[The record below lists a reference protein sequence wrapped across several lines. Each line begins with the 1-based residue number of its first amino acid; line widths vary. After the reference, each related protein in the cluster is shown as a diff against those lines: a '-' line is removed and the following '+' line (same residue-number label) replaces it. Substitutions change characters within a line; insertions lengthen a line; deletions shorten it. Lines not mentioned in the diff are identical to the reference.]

1 MIRLIFISLIFIF
14 FSFKVI
20 ADPFTREIGIIK
32 EIVKQPIIEE
42 NEIEEVAEVV
52 ELVEEEE
59 VIEEEVIKE
68 EVIEETLAEVKEE
81 LVEEKKVVDSKIVNS
96 NPLIAYSLR
105 EYVLKGV
112 ATRKAKKRDTRFKRI
127 KISNYDY
134 GNTPTIHT
142 VKVNEDLSS
151 IAFRYGFSLNEF
163 KIANAITPGSNELI
177 VGSKLVVPNRFHRV
191 KENESVDSISKK
203 YDLDPIQL
211 AAYNELKND
220 EYLIIGQKLLLPF
233 FIHVTRK
240 VEYLKTVAELYNRE
254 LEELL
259 KINNLEFKNYILIK
273 ENQLVKIPIHVNK
286 NYNYDNFNKKSI
298 NDYSI
303 DLRNLGII
311 EIKGS
316 QFMIREGDKIGNKDG
331 MVVSIL
337 NNKMLVLQE
346 NMEYEFYINTPVA
359 GQSLAS
365 LPFNQVVNDNQ
376 EEVDPANNNVV
387 DDNVEANN
395 PANNQTNNQETIPSD
410 ATDVLTNVEEL
421 FN

>member
-1 MIRLIFISLIFIF
+1 MIRLFFISLIFIF

-32 EIVKQPIIEE
+32 EIVKEPIIEQE
-42 NEIEEVAEVV
+42 EIEEVVEVV
-52 ELVEEEE
+52 EEEI
-59 VIEEEVIKE
+59 IEEL
-68 EVIEETLAEVKEE
+68 IEETIVVVKEE
-81 LVEEKKVVDSKIVNS
+81 PIKKVIDSKIINS

-105 EYVLKGV
+105 EYVLKGI
-112 ATRKAKKRDTRFKRI
+112 ATRKAKKRDTKFKRI

-142 VKVNEDLSS
+142 IKENEDLTS
-151 IAFRYGFSLNEF
+151 IAFRYGFSEKEF
-163 KIANAITPGSNELI
+163 KIANAIIPGSNKLI
-177 VGSKLVVPNRFHRV
+177 IGSKLVVPNRFHRV
-191 KENESVDSISKK
+191 KENETVDSISKK
-203 YDLDPIQL
+203 YNIDPIQL
-211 AAYNELKND
+211 VAYNELQND
-220 EYLIIGQKLLLPF
+220 EYLIIDQKLLLPF

-240 VEYLKTVAELYNRE
+240 VEYLKSIAELYGRE
-254 LEELL
+254 TEEIL
-259 KINNLEFKNYILIK
+259 KINDLEFKNYILIK
-273 ENQLVKIPIHVNK
+273 ENQFVKIPIHVNK
-286 NYNYDNFNKKSI
+286 NYNYANFNKKSI

-303 DLRNLGII
+303 DIRNLGII

-331 MVVSIL
+331 VVVSIL

-365 LPFNQVVNDNQ
+365 LPISQIENNDQ
-376 EEVDPANNNVV
+376 EEIDPGNTNVI
-387 DDNVEANN
+387 DDNVET
-395 PANNQTNNQETIPSD
+395 NNQTNNQETIPNE
-410 ATDVLTNVEEL
+410 AANVLTNVEEL

>member
-1 MIRLIFISLIFIF
+1 MIRLFFISLIFIF

-20 ADPFTREIGIIK
+20 ADPFTREIGIIE

-42 NEIEEVAEVV
+42 EEIEEVVEVV
-52 ELVEEEE
+52 EEVEEDEI
-59 VIEEEVIKE
+59 IEEQVI
-68 EVIEETLAEVKEE
+68 VETLAEVKEE
-81 LVEEKKVVDSKIVNS
+81 PIEEKKVVESKIVNS

-151 IAFRYGFSLNEF
+151 IAFRYGFSLIEF

-365 LPFNQVVNDNQ
+365 LPVNQVVNDNQ

>member
-1 MIRLIFISLIFIF
+1 MIRLFYISLLFVF
-14 FSFKVI
+14 FSPKVI
-20 ADPFTREIGIIK
+20 ADPFTREIGVIKEIIK
-32 EIVKQPIIEE
+32 EPVIEE
-42 NEIEEVAEVV
+42 KIEEVVEVV
-52 ELVEEEE
+52 EEEIIEDEVVEEAVVE
-59 VIEEEVIKE
+59 VIEEPK
-68 EVIEETLAEVKEE
+68 
-81 LVEEKKVVDSKIVNS
+81 EEKKIIESKVINS

-112 ATRKAKKRDTRFKRI
+112 ATRKAKKRDTKFNRI

-151 IAFRYGFSLNEF
+151 IAFRYGFSVNEF
-163 KIANAITPGSNELI
+163 KIANAMTPGSKELI
-177 VGSKLVVPNRFHRV
+177 IGSKLVVPNRFHRV
-191 KENESVDSISKK
+191 KENETVESISKK
-203 YDLDPIQL
+203 YIIDPIQL
-211 AAYNELKND
+211 AAYNELQND

-240 VEYLKTVAELYNRE
+240 VEYLKTIAEFYGRE
-254 LEELL
+254 TEELL
-259 KINNLEFKNYILIK
+259 KINDLEFKNYILIQ
-273 ENQLVKIPIHVNK
+273 ENQLIKIPIHVNK
-286 NYNYDNFNKKSI
+286 NYNYANFDKKSI

-303 DLRNLGII
+303 NIRNLGII

-331 MVVSIL
+331 IVVSIL

-346 NMEYEFYINTPVA
+346 NMEYEFYINAPVA

-365 LPFNQVVNDNQ
+365 LPVNQVVNDNQ
-376 EEVDPANNNVV
+376 EEIDPGNNNVV
-387 DDNVEANN
+387 DDNVESNS
-395 PANNQTNNQETIPSD
+395 QTNNQGTIPD
-410 ATDVLTNVEEL
+410 NANEVLTNVEEL

>member
-1 MIRLIFISLIFIF
+1 MIRLFCISLLFVF
-14 FSFKVI
+14 FSLKVM

-32 EIVKQPIIEE
+32 EIVKEPVIEE
-42 NEIEEVAEVV
+42 KIVEVV
-52 ELVEEEE
+52 EVVEEEIIEDEVDEEAVVE
-59 VIEEEVIKE
+59 VIEEPK
-68 EVIEETLAEVKEE
+68 
-81 LVEEKKVVDSKIVNS
+81 EEKKIIESKVINS

-112 ATRKAKKRDTRFKRI
+112 ATRKAKKRDTKFNRI

-151 IAFRYGFSLNEF
+151 IAFRYGFSVNEF
-163 KIANAITPGSNELI
+163 KIANAMTPGSKKLI
-177 VGSKLVVPNRFHRV
+177 TGSKLVVPNRFHRV
-191 KENESVDSISKK
+191 NENETVESISKK
-203 YDLDPIQL
+203 YNIDPIHL
-211 AAYNELKND
+211 AAYNELQND

-240 VEYLKTVAELYNRE
+240 VEYLKTIAEFYGRE
-254 LEELL
+254 TEELL
-259 KINNLEFKNYILIK
+259 KINDLEFKNYILIQ
-273 ENQLVKIPIHVNK
+273 ENQLIKIPIHVNK
-286 NYNYDNFNKKSI
+286 NYNYANFDKKSI

-303 DLRNLGII
+303 DIRNLGII

-331 MVVSIL
+331 IVVSIL

-346 NMEYEFYINTPVA
+346 NMEYEFYINAPVA

-365 LPFNQVVNDNQ
+365 LPVNQVVNDNQ
-376 EEVDPANNNVV
+376 EEIDPGNNNVV
-387 DDNVEANN
+387 DDNVETNS
-395 PANNQTNNQETIPSD
+395 QTNNQGTVPDNANE
-410 ATDVLTNVEEL
+410 VLTNVEEL